1 MIYKYEGCT
10 GQASIVSLATT
21 PPTCTSYSV
30 FEGVDKQTCKLFV
43 PTGSKAAYQ
52 NADVWKDFSLIEEGA
67 ETMSLTT
74 TKAEDR
80 STRSIYS
87 IDGKR
92 MDGPKKGVNI
102 IRMSDG
108 TIRKV
113 MVK

>member
-10 GQASIVSLATT
+10 GLASIVSHATT
-21 PPTCTSYSV
+21 PPTCTSYYV

-67 ETMSLTT
+67 EAMSVTT
-74 TKAEDR
+74 TKAEDC

-87 IDGKR
+87 IDGKQLSS
-92 MDGPKKGVNI
+92 PLKGLNI

-108 TIRKV
+108 TVKKV